1 MVWSSS
7 SFSTLPSLSRVL
19 AQSLRRLISRRIS
32 FDRNSLEPTCFAQ
45 TMRKGGRRSAHLA
58 LLGLLLVTA
67 LLSQASSF
75 INPSRS
81 AGRTG
86 GCGMMRADW
95 GCTMHAPLVTRWLM
109 MFPQDAAQSLDHG
122 HKSHAEAYSWN
133 SSCTWGDVRQTSTID

>member
-1 MVWSSS
+1 MDIL
-7 SFSTLPSLSRVL
+7 FFFNIALFL
-19 AQSLRRLISRRIS
+19 QSLGSKLAAAHQPPHFS
-32 FDRNSLEPTCFAQ
+32 DRNLVEPTCFAW

-58 LLGLLLVTA
+58 LLGLLPLPV

-75 INPSRS
+75 INPPRS